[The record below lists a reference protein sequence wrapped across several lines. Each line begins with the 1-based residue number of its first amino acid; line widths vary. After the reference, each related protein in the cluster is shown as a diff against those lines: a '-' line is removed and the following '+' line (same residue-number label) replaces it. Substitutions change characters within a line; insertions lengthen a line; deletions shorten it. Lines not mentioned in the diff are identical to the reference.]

1 MFFQDIRNLT
11 SYYTTFATTVAQTLY
26 KRLHKDNL
34 LPPPKS

>member
-11 SYYTTFATTVAQTLY
+11 SYYAVFAATVAQTLY
-26 KRLHKDNL
+26 KKLHRNNL